1 MSQFSKQKTERKI
14 LPVQTKPKKAEE
26 RELEL
31 RTPAELVEDWVKG
44 IEGDLERPLTTC
56 IPKFDKVL
64 RNKLRGTLAAYIGK
78 GGTKKSLLAL
88 QACKTNV
95 QSHFNNCTGV
105 YSNMEMAIFQ
115 FLSRLIDM
123 SFTVEDYIYN
133 SSWYFEKE
141 YSDFFKNKDK
151 KGMEQ
156 IRVTLAKYFSD
167 HYGNNLYINSQPGM
181 RIEDFDKLVK
191 KAKEKNG
198 KCDMLVVDGLSMMHG
213 LGTETET
220 YTTNSKELKDLAK
233 LHNIYIPLICH
244 VTKAATK
251 HTRDLQ
257 EFIRGS
263 EKILDN
269 VDFQIMTSLC
279 IDEERSGETIE
290 YLEDYGYLRLY
301 DKRGSGKTVDVIYHF
316 DCSTLEIK
324 ETDKEPSDYN
334 RKKKEG
340 GW

>member
-1 MSQFSKQKTERKI
+1 MNDYSGKMQRKI
-14 LPVQTKPKKAEE
+14 LETEIPKRKQE

-31 RTPAELVEDWVKG
+31 RTPAELVEEWAKG
-44 IEGDLERPLTTC
+44 IEGDLERPLSTC

-64 RNKLRGTLAAYIGK
+64 RNKLRGTVGAYIGK

-105 YSNMEMAIFQ
+105 YSNMEMATFQ

-123 SFTVEDYIYN
+123 SFTVDDYVYN
-133 SSWYFEKE
+133 SSWYFEQE
-141 YSDFFKNKDK
+141 YSKSFKAKDEAGK
-151 KGMEQ
+151 KK
-156 IRVTLAKYFSD
+156 IREVLAKYFTE
-167 HYGNNLYINSQPGM
+167 HYGDNLFINSQAGM
-181 RIEDFDKLVK
+181 RVEDFDKLVN
-191 KAKEKNG
+191 KAKAKNG
-198 KCDMLVVDGLSMMHG
+198 KCDMLIVDGLSMMESH
-213 LGTETET
+213 GTENET
-220 YTTNSKELKDLAK
+220 YTANSKELKDLAK

-269 VDFQIMTSLC
+269 VDFSIMTSLC
-279 IDEERSGETIE
+279 IDVPRSQNSESKE
-290 YLEDYGYLRLY
+290 YLEDKGYLRLY
-301 DKRGSGKTVDVIYHF
+301 DKRGSGKTVDVIYKF
-316 DCSTLEIK
+316 DSATLTIEETEEATTNYNNK
-324 ETDKEPSDYN
+324 EL
-334 RKKKEG
+334 

>member
-1 MSQFSKQKTERKI
+1 MTEYSAKLKRKVLESEIPKAKQ
-14 LPVQTKPKKAEE
+14 V

-31 RTPAELVEDWVKG
+31 RTPAELVEEWVKG

-64 RNKLRGTLAAYIGK
+64 RNKLRGTVGAYIGK

-105 YSNMEMAIFQ
+105 YSNMEMADYQ
-115 FLSRLIDM
+115 FLSRLMDM
-123 SFTVEDYIYN
+123 SFTVDDYVYN
-133 SSWYFEKE
+133 SSHYFEGE
-141 YSDFFKNKDK
+141 YSKSYKGKDEAGK
-151 KGMEQ
+151 KQVKE
-156 IRVTLAKYFSD
+156 TLAKYFFE
-167 HYGNNLYINSQPGM
+167 HYGNNLYVNSQSGM
-181 RIEDFDKLVK
+181 RIEDFDRLVK
-191 KAKEKNG
+191 NAKEKNG
-198 KCDMLVVDGLSMMHG
+198 KCDMLVVDGLSMMDG
-213 LGTETET
+213 EGGETER

-233 LHNIYIPLICH
+233 SHNIFIPLICH

-269 VDFQIMTSLC
+269 VDFNIMMSLL
-279 IDEERSGETIE
+279 IDEVRSGESTE
-290 YLEDYGYLRLY
+290 YLEDKGFARLY
-301 DKRGSGKTVDVIYHF
+301 DKRGSGKTVDVIYKF
-316 DCSTLEIK
+316 DSATLTIE
-324 ETDKEPSDYN
+324 ETEEDPKNYN
-334 RKKKEG
+334 KKKES